1 MAKVAYPEKY
11 LKNDFFELGF
21 LPDFGCHWTKL
32 RILVKGK
39 WLDLLYPV
47 SDLTDPKLGS
57 FMLAPWSN
65 RIVDG
70 SFQFE
75 GKRHQLRINFPYHTA
90 IHGDVRSRP
99 WKVKAAGRKFEATL
113 DSRDFSDF
121 NYPFAL
127 AFEHSVELLDRKL
140 RVSLFVKN
148 VDQNS
153 APAGFGFHPYFH
165 RRLTEKDSDV
175 MLILPAEKVSPD
187 EKCIPTGPP
196 VPVSIAVDLRRERF
210 LGNPN
215 LDHCYTNLTDDKI
228 RLIYPGTKLE
238 ARFTL
243 DPVFSHVVIY
253 APINDN
259 GGPRDYFSV
268 EPVTHVNDGF
278 NLYAKG
284 WKNTG
289 VKVLAPG
296 ERWGGSW
303 ELSVFER

>member
-1 MAKVAYPEKY
+1 MTRVIYSEKY
-11 LKNDFFELGF
+11 LKNNFFELAF

-47 SDLTDPKLGS
+47 SDLSDPELGL

-70 SFQFE
+70 SFPFE
-75 GKRHQLRINFPYHTA
+75 GKRHQLRINFPDHTA

-99 WKVKAAGRKFEATL
+99 WNVKAAESKFEAML
-113 DSRDFSDF
+113 DSRKFSDF

-127 AFEHSVELLDRKL
+127 VFEHSVELLKQKL
-140 RVSLFVKN
+140 RVSLFIKN
-148 VDQNS
+148 VDQS
-153 APAGFGFHPYFH
+153 SVPVGLGFHPYFH

-187 EKCIPTGPP
+187 EKCIPTAPP
-196 VPVSIAVDLRRERF
+196 VPVSGPADLRREQF

-215 LDHCYTNLTDDKI
+215 LDHCYTELTKQEV
-228 RLIYPGTKLE
+228 RLIYPGTKIE
-238 ARFTL
+238 ARLTL
-243 DPVFSHVVIY
+243 DPVYSHVIIY
-253 APINDN
+253 APINDE
-259 GGPRDYFSV
+259 GRPRDYFSV
-268 EPVTHVNDGF
+268 EPVTHVNNGF
-278 NLYAKG
+278 NLHAKG

-289 VKVLAPG
+289 VKVLKPG
-296 ERWGGSW
+296 ERLEGSW
-303 ELSVFER
+303 ELSVLEQ